1 MNMCKI
7 CGGPAPA
14 EHELCWFCEHSSQKN
29 ADEVFGA
36 CVKIEKNKKQQE
48 VQQEE
53 ETFECEECRIG

>member
-1 MNMCKI
+1 MNVCVA

-14 EHELCWFCEHSSQKN
+14 GHELCWFCEHSSQKN

-36 CVKIEKNKKQQE
+36 GVKIEKNKKQQE

-53 ETFECEECRIG
+53 TFECEACRIG